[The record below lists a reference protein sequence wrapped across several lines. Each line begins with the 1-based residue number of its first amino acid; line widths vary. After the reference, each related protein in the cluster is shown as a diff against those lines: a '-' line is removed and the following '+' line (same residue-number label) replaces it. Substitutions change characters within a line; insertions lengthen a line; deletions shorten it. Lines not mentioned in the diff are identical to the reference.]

1 MTSITTFCRTALPS
15 GLTVLSERMPE
26 RRSIS
31 IGTFVR
37 SGARDEPAEEL
48 GISHFLEHMMFKGT
62 EVRDARAI
70 ARSLESLGGH
80 LDAFT
85 GREHVCYYARVLGEH
100 LPHAVDVMA
109 DIVCRSRLAPDDVE
123 REKSVVR
130 EEILAYDDNPEEK
143 VFDLLATRLWGDH
156 GLGRPILGTADTVAA
171 LTPDRLRATF
181 ARRYRADQL
190 VVAAT
195 GGLEHERLV
204 ELVMQHFSP
213 PEGSEAPLSA
223 APEGFTPAVFHHQ
236 ADVQQMYV
244 TLAARTIPDLH
255 PDRYKLVVLNAILG
269 GGMSSRLF
277 QSVREE
283 AGLAYSVYSS
293 IDFYRDAGALSI
305 QMGVSPERA
314 REALARVRLELDR
327 IRNQGPSE
335 AEVDDARS
343 QLVGNLLLDHE
354 SVSSRMFHLG
364 GEEVTRRTFTPTD
377 EVVERVRVVTHSQV
391 CETAARYLDPAGF
404 TVVALGPPDGTLLD
418 AGDWPVAG

>member
-1 MTSITTFCRTALPS
+1 MSDVTTFCRTTLSS

-31 IGTFVR
+31 LGTFVR
-37 SGARDEPAEEL
+37 SGARDEPAEDL

-62 EVRDARAI
+62 EGRDARAI

-100 LPHAVDVMA
+100 LPHAIDVMA

-130 EEILAYDDNPEEK
+130 EEIFTYDDNPEEK
-143 VFDLLATRLWGDH
+143 VLDMLAAHLWGDH

-181 ARRYRADQL
+181 AHRYRADQL

-195 GGLEHERLV
+195 GGLEHDRLV
-204 ELVMQHFSP
+204 DLVQKHFSP
-213 PEGSEAPLSA
+213 PAGTEAPLST
-223 APEGFTPAVFHHQ
+223 APGGFAPVVFHSPL
-236 ADVQQMYV
+236 DVQQLYV
-244 TLAARTIPDLH
+244 TLAARTVPDLH
-255 PDRYKLVVLNAILG
+255 PDRYRLVVLNAILG

-293 IDFYRDAGALSI
+293 IDFYRDAGAISV

-314 REALARVRLELDR
+314 REALRRVQLELDKMR
-327 IRNQGPSE
+327 HEGPSE
-335 AEVDDARS
+335 AEVDDAKN
-343 QLVGNLLLDHE
+343 QLIGNLLLEHE
-354 SVSSRMFHLG
+354 SVSARMFHLG

-404 TVVALGPPDGTLLD
+404 TLVALGPTEGRPLDGT
-418 AGDWPVAG
+418 DWPAAG